1 MIKKYASGLAEQF
14 GLKLSK
20 VSLVDGLKLGC
31 RDIYLLNMSSK
42 EHIVSAIIFRDDLE
56 RMKSVTGCDRLEL
69 RIRYSLARL
78 QTMIES

>member
-1 MIKKYASGLAEQF
+1 MIKKYASGLAEQI

-31 RDIYLLNMSSK
+31 RDTYLLNMSSK

-56 RMKSVTGCDRLEL
+56 RMKSGAGCDRLEL
-69 RIRYSLARL
+69 RIRSSLARL
-78 QTMIES
+78 QIMIDS